1 MNRDS
6 NFLNSYKL
14 AYQDRTIFFK
24 NSIMGILIVAC
35 FALGSLFFIGLLQ
48 EFTSTN
54 LIGFC
59 IFWVIGL
66 SMLPIL
72 FLILPIKDFLF
83 WNLIISA
90 SAFIP
95 LLLSNQLSKII
106 WLVWVVVF
114 LLFLFSRMV
123 IKIEYN
129 SLINLQ
135 WIRIVAR
142 GSIFILL
149 GLAIS
154 LFALASLNKNTVSI
168 EQGGIKSLDYI
179 FSRTGIIQ
187 PFSNL
192 QLSGTIDDILGKY
205 IEQQTPDLGDFSPV
219 VNQSLLQET
228 KLNLS
233 EFLKYPV
240 TGKEKLSSLIVETLK
255 SRWQTLSSFPTTSS
269 TWFKVGLSILIFLLI
284 LSFIKFFNII
294 FSIILVAIS
303 WVFLQI
309 LLSLKYLKIKRIGVE
324 KQEITISS

>member
-1 MNRDS
+1 MAKNP

-24 NSIMGILIVAC
+24 NSIIGILIVAC

-48 EFTSTN
+48 GVSNAN

-59 IFWVIGL
+59 VFWIMGL
-66 SMLPIL
+66 GILPIF

-95 LLLSNQLSKII
+95 LFLSHQFGKII
-106 WLVWVVVF
+106 WLIWGGIFVLF
-114 LLFLFSRMV
+114 LLSRIR
-123 IKIEYN
+123 IKTEYN

-135 WIRIVAR
+135 WMRIV
-142 GSIFILL
+142 GKSSFYILL
-149 GLAIS
+149 VLVIS
-154 LFALASLNKNTVSI
+154 LSSLAYFQKNTTLI
-168 EQGGIKSLDYI
+168 EQEGTKALDSM
-179 FSRTGIIQ
+179 FSQAGAIQ

-205 IEQQTPDLGDFSPV
+205 IEQQTPDLGVFNSI
-219 VNQSLLQET
+219 VNQPLLQQT
-228 KLNLS
+228 KSKLS

-240 TGKEKLSSLIVETLK
+240 SGKEKLSSLIIEVLK
-255 SRWQTLSSFPTTSS
+255 SRWQTFSPLLKIGVGALVFLFMISF
-269 TWFKVGLSILIFLLI
+269 LR
-284 LSFIKFFNII
+284 FFNII
-294 FSIILVAIS
+294 FSIILIAVS
-303 WVFLQI
+303 WIFLQI

-324 KQEITISS
+324 KQEIIIS

>member
-1 MNRDS
+1 MKRDS

-59 IFWVIGL
+59 IFWVMGL
-66 SMLPIL
+66 CMLPIL
-72 FLILPIKDFLF
+72 FLILSIKDFLF

-114 LLFLFSRMV
+114 LLFLFSRTV

-149 GLAIS
+149 SLVIS
-154 LFALASLNKNTVSI
+154 LSALASLNKNTVSI

-179 FSRTGIIQ
+179 FSQTGIIQ
-187 PFSNL
+187 SFSNL

-205 IEQQTPDLGDFSPV
+205 IKQQTPDLGDFSSV
-219 VNQSLLQET
+219 VNQPILQET
-228 KLNLS
+228 KSKLS

-255 SRWQTLSSFPTTSS
+255 SRWQTIPSL
-269 TWFKVGLSILIFLLI
+269 FKGGLSILIFLLI